1 MKLHRALILT
11 AFAAL
16 ATVAFAQSNANRVAV
31 VNGQTIT
38 QEELDKAAANDLRN
52 LETKRLQNDATLA
65 QDKQQVLTRAL
76 EQLAADKLIEA
87 EAKKLNMS
95 KEQLLDAEVNSN
107 VETPSDSDVEGFYNA
122 NKDRIPIPKEQA
134 LPQVKQYLI
143 ERSRSRYHDALIA
156 RLKKQYGFKSY
167 LEPLRAKI
175 ETAGFPSIG
184 PATAAVTIVEFSDF
198 ECPFCGGLY
207 PTLKQ
212 IEKNYAEKI
221 RIVFRQF
228 PLTNIHP
235 HAEKAAEAS
244 LCANEQQHF
253 WEFHDSM
260 FGNQRELSVADLK
273 QRAVDLKLDMA
284 KFNECLDSGRQVA
297 AIQSDLQE
305 GARSGVSGTPAL
317 FINGRM
323 LSGNQPYS
331 EIKEIID
338 DELQRSQ
345 TAK

>member
-1 MKLHRALILT
+1 VKLHRDLTLT

-16 ATVAFAQSNANRVAV
+16 ATMAFAQSNANRVAV

-52 LETKRLQNDATLA
+52 LETKRLQNDATMA

-95 KEQLLDAEVNSN
+95 KEQLLDAEVTSN

-143 ERSRSRYHDALIA
+143 ERSRSRYHDALIT

-175 ETAGFPSIG
+175 ETAGFPSTG

-212 IEKNYAEKI
+212 IEKNYAEK
-221 RIVFRQF
+221 
-228 PLTNIHP
+228 
-235 HAEKAAEAS
+235 AAEAS

-260 FGNQRELSVADLK
+260 FGNQKELSVADLK
-273 QRAVDLKLDMA
+273 QRAVDLKLDTA

-305 GARSGVSGTPAL
+305 GARAGVTGTPAL

-338 DELQRSQ
+338 DELQRSPA
-345 TAK
+345 AK

>member
-1 MKLHRALILT
+1 VKLHRALILV
-11 AFAAL
+11 AFATL
-16 ATVAFAQSNANRVAV
+16 AGTAFAQSNANRVAV
-31 VNGQTIT
+31 VNGQSIT
-38 QEELDKAAANDLRN
+38 QEDLDRAAASDLKN

-65 QDKQQVLTRAL
+65 QDKQQILTRAL

-95 KEQLLDAEVNSN
+95 REQLLDAEVNSN
-107 VETPSDSDVEGFYNA
+107 VETPSDDDAEAFYNA
-122 NKDRIPIPKEQA
+122 NKSQIPIPKEQA
-134 LPQVKQYLI
+134 LPRVKEYLT
-143 ERSRSRYHDALIA
+143 ERSRSRYYDALVV

-175 ETAGFPSIG
+175 ETAGFPSKG
-184 PATAAVTIVEFSDF
+184 PATAPVTIVEFSDF
-198 ECPFCGGLY
+198 ECPYCGGLF

-212 IEKNYAEKI
+212 VEKNYAEKI
-221 RIVFRQF
+221 RIVYRQF
-228 PLTNIHP
+228 PLANIHP

-244 LCANEQQHF
+244 LCAYEQQHF

-260 FGNQRELSVADLK
+260 FGNQRELSIADLK
-273 QRAVDLKLDMA
+273 QRAVNLKLDPA

-297 AIQSDLQE
+297 AIQSDIQE
-305 GARSGVSGTPAL
+305 GARVGVTGTPAL

-331 EIKEIID
+331 EIKELID
-338 DELQRSQ
+338 DELQRSSP
-345 TAK
+345 AK